1 MTVGIGGQLI
11 IQIADEDLQ
20 QILKERKHMLWQV
33 DDLQRRNTELVE
45 EKRALQAKLVQVE
58 EQLRIAREK

>member
-1 MTVGIGGQLI
+1 MTIGIGGQLI
-11 IQIADEDLQ
+11 IQIADDDLQ

-45 EKRALQAKLVQVE
+45 EKRALQARLTETE
-58 EQLRIAREK
+58 ERLRLAREK